1 MFFKIRA
8 LKNLQI
14 LIGNS
19 GIPATLLKE
28 TPHMCFPKNI
38 AKFLRTDF
46 FIEHLRWLLLQ
57 LVIPAIFLLFKFGKF
72 ALIEMELQYFLKVT
86 LFYNDVFNMIPT
98 IPNLIGVCCKSSC
111 KNLVKIFLL
120 YREW

>member
-46 FIEHLRWLLLQ
+46 FIEHLRWLLLPQ
-57 LVIPAIFLLFKFGKF
+57 SFCSYCFLAWFSPL
-72 ALIEMELQYFLKVT
+72 ART
-86 LFYNDVFNMIPT
+86 LED
-98 IPNLIGVCCKSSC
+98 LRSS
-111 KNLVKIFLL
+111 KNA
-120 YREW
+120 